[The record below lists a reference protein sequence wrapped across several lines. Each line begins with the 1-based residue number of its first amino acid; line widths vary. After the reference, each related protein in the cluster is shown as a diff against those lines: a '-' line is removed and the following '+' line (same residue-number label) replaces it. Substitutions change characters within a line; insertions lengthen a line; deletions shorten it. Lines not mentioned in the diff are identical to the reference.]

1 MNEQQRD
8 TAFLTR
14 MISYDESPER
24 RQLAQRI
31 SRAQSDERCVRRAAW
46 LMVLFAG
53 LATAGLCYAAVFLL
67 EPLNI
72 PQFLDQLL
80 IKVLSALAL
89 GSFISLAGFMA
100 LGNRYRD
107 ELARY
112 REECRCLTMKVMEAR
127 FGTALP
133 SPVPLEPAR
142 DTAISEAPLR
152 PSTSTAG
159 I

>member
-14 MISYDESPER
+14 IISYDDSPER
-24 RQLAQRI
+24 RDLAHRI

-53 LATAGLCYAAVFLL
+53 LATAGLCYAAVFLP
-67 EPLNI
+67 EPMNI

-80 IKVLSALAL
+80 IKVLCALSL
-89 GSFISLAGFMA
+89 GSFISLAGFIA
-100 LGNRYRD
+100 LGNRYRG
-107 ELARY
+107 ELARH
-112 REECRCLTMKVMEAR
+112 REECRCLTMEIMEAR
-127 FGTALP
+127 FGKPLP
-133 SPVPLEPAR
+133 STVPLEPTS
-142 DTAISEAPLR
+142 DTALSKAPLR
-152 PSTSTAG
+152 TSPVT

>member
-14 MISYDESPER
+14 IISYDDTPEQR
-24 RQLAQRI
+24 NLAQRI
-31 SRAQSDERCVRRAAW
+31 LRVQSDERCVRRAAW

-67 EPLNI
+67 EPMNI
-72 PQFLDQLL
+72 PRFLDQLL
-80 IKVLSALAL
+80 VRVLCALAL
-89 GSFISLAGFMA
+89 GSFISLVGFLA

-107 ELARY
+107 ELAQH
-112 REECRCLTMKVMEAR
+112 REECRCLTMRIMEDR
-127 FGTALP
+127 FGQPLP
-133 SPVPLEPAR
+133 APVPLEAAN
-142 DTAISEAPLR
+142 DTAVAKAPLG
-152 PSTSTAG
+152 TSPAA